1 MFMSRL
7 RGFYKLFL
15 FVWIIS
21 FHIILVLIRSL
32 FPKKDKNFAFPIVRR
47 WSRRSISALGI
58 DVEFQGNRPEEA
70 SLLVPNH
77 RSYADIVQ
85 LIGGN
90 PICFVAKKE
99 VHSWPLVGKGADI
112 LRTIWVDRKD
122 KESRRKTR
130 FEVKRRLQ
138 EGVSVI
144 VFPEGTTSKAPDL
157 GTLHKGIFYVSADGE
172 VPVVP
177 VAIEYQDP
185 NDAWVGDE
193 TFLPHFLRAFGEKKK
208 TRVIIRYGDPIRETD
223 GEALRQKV
231 KVWLEQ
237 NLRELQDI
245 WGIPY
250 PDPSKA
256 SN

>member
-1 MFMSRL
+1 MKRL
-7 RGFYKLFL
+7 RGYFRLFQ

-32 FPKKDKNFAFPIVRR
+32 FPKKDKNYAFPIVKR
-47 WSRRSISALGI
+47 WARRSIRALGI
-58 DVEFQGNRPEEA
+58 EVEYQGKRPEEA
-70 SLLVPNH
+70 ALLVPNH
-77 RSYADIVQ
+77 RSYVDIVE
-85 LIGGN
+85 LISGN

-99 VHSWPLVGKGADI
+99 VQSWPLVGKGADI

-122 KESRRKTR
+122 KESRRQTR
-130 FEVKRRLQ
+130 FEVKKRLK

-157 GTLHKGIFYVSADGE
+157 GKLHKGIFYISADGE
-172 VPVVP
+172 VPVIP

-208 TRVIIRYGDPIRETD
+208 TKVIIRYGDPIRSTN
-223 GEALRQKV
+223 GEELRLQV
-231 KVWLEQ
+231 NDWLIK
-237 NLRELQDI
+237 NLGELQDI
-245 WGIPY
+245 WGIPR
-250 PDPSKA
+250 PDHSPISE
-256 SN
+256 